1 MDMALR
7 SPYASPQ
14 QHDVNHSNEYKE
26 NDDRLTPTSAF
37 PLVKHTNDGR
47 EYMKYKSSTNQ
58 IITTNDIE
66 NNNDVPSDKNS
77 FHHVSSDVDIALF
90 NQRNTEL
97 LSTSLDQLT
106 NVNENE
112 NHQII
117 SDVILPIVSKQ
128 RKEHN
133 TTINGTFV
141 SHIPMMSSSSSS
153 ASLSIPAPIL
163 NEQKINKSEPVVKN
177 IDQVESLFI

>member
-14 QHDVNHSNEYKE
+14 QHDVNHTNEYKE

-47 EYMKYKSSTNQ
+47 EYMKNKSSTNQ

-77 FHHVSSDVDIALF
+77 FHPDVDITLF
-90 NQRNTEL
+90 NQRNAEL
-97 LSTSLDQLT
+97 LSTSLDLLT
-106 NVNENE
+106 NVNENK

-128 RKEHN
+128 KKEHN
-133 TTINGTFV
+133 ATINGTFV

-153 ASLSIPAPIL
+153 SSLSIPTPVL